1 MKKYLYI
8 GLGVLVAG
16 LLATIAI
23 LGVRH
28 KKLLSTVER
37 LKKTELAYELENSDL
52 KGKAIQAEYTIAELN
67 NSKDSLVQ
75 KLNQVRKELKI
86 KDKKLESLSL
96 ITTVITKTD
105 TIHTV
110 DTIFTEK
117 VHIDTTIQDKWYKL
131 DLGLYYPNEVK
142 VSPEFNSELYIIA
155 SYKKVPINPAKC
167 KIGNWFRKKTK
178 IVEIEVKE
186 ENPYINKKQQ
196 KFIKVVK

>member
-52 KGKAIQAEYTIAELN
+52 KGKAIQAEYTIAGLN

>member
-23 LGVRH
+23 MGVRH
-28 KKLLSTVER
+28 KKLLDTVER

-67 NSKDSLVQ
+67 NSNDSLVQ
-75 KLNQVRKELKI
+75 KLNQVRRELKI

>member
-1 MKKYLYI
+1 MRKYLYI

-75 KLNQVRKELKI
+75 KLNQARKELKI